1 MKRLISILLLAGVAA
16 CAPAPGKLAEP
27 RSASSLPAGRSLA
40 ATADAVWPGDNWWQA
55 YGDPQLD
62 ALIAEARTGSPD
74 VAAAM
79 ARIRQADALA
89 RQAGSVLLPSV
100 SAGGNAGFNKQ
111 SYNNG
116 IPAEFV
122 PKGWNDAGALNA
134 SASFDLDL
142 WGKNR
147 AALAAATSNAQA
159 AKVDA
164 DQALLLLTSN
174 VAGAYADLAQ
184 LFAERDIAARALEVR
199 QDTFKLTGQR
209 VDNGLDNRGTLQLSQ
224 SRAAAAEADVAALD
238 EAIALTRNRLAALVG
253 SGPDRGL
260 DIVRPQL
267 AALAPRGLPANLP
280 LDLIGRRPDI
290 VSARLRAEAATHTI
304 RSDRAAFYPD
314 INLTALIGVQSL
326 GLGNI
331 VDSGSTYGSVGPAF
345 SLPLL
350 NRGRLVGQLRG
361 AEAASDLAVA
371 DYDAALI
378 KALQDV
384 ADASA
389 SIRALGQR
397 RASAAEALSAAEG
410 AYSIAQQRYTGGL
423 ATYLDVLTA
432 EDTVLAARRSAADLD
447 ARAVTL
453 DIALVRALGG
463 GFSDRSAASSASP
476 AR

>member
-1 MKRLISILLLAGVAA
+1 MKRLISALLLASVAA
-16 CAPAPGKLAEP
+16 CAPAPGRLAQP
-27 RSASSLPAGRSLA
+27 RSVSSLPADRSLA
-40 ATADAVWPGDNWWQA
+40 AAPGAEAAWPGDNWWQA

-74 VAAAM
+74 LAAAM

-89 RQAGSVLLPSV
+89 GQASSVLLPSV
-100 SAGGNAGFNKQ
+100 SAGGGLELTKQ

-116 IPAEFV
+116 IPADFV
-122 PKGWNDAGALNA
+122 PKGWNDAGSLNA

-147 AALAAATSNAQA
+147 AALAAATSQAQA
-159 AKVDA
+159 ARVDA

-184 LFAERDIAARALEVR
+184 LFAERDVAARALDVR
-199 QDTFKLTGQR
+199 NDTFKLTGQR
-209 VDNGLDNRGTLQLSQ
+209 VDNGLDNRGTLQLAQ
-224 SRAAAAEADVAALD
+224 SRAAAAEADLAALD

-260 DIVRPQL
+260 AIARPQL
-267 AALAPRGLPANLP
+267 AALTPRGLPANLP
-280 LDLIGRRPDI
+280 LDLVGRRPDI

-314 INLTALIGVQSL
+314 INLTALIGIQSL
-326 GLGNI
+326 GLDKL
-331 VDSGSTYGSVGPAF
+331 VDSGSTYGSVGPAL
-345 SLPLL
+345 SLPLF
-350 NRGRLVGQLRG
+350 NRGRLVGQLRE

-371 DYDAALI
+371 NYDATLI

-384 ADASA
+384 ADAEA

-397 RASAAEALSAAEG
+397 RSAAAAALKAAEG
-410 AYSIAQQRYTGGL
+410 AYSIAQQRYHGGL

-463 GFSDRSAASSASP
+463 GFSETQNSP
-476 AR
+476 SR